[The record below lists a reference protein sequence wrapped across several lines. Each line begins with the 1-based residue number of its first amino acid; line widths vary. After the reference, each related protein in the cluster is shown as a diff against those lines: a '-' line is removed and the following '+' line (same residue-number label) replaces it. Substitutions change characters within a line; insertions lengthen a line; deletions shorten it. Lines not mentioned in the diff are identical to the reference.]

1 MVILRLLWSELPVQM
16 GLADPAIARFERP
29 GQNCEMCRPKR
40 TRPSKPRT
48 MPDRVSIGLQNYLLT
63 PAALHFKV
71 IVLFQIGNN
80 LIQRRNYMEFIA
92 AELVSTRDLNFGR

>member
-1 MVILRLLWSELPVQM
+1 MVILRLLSSELSVQM
-16 GLADPAIARFERP
+16 GLAVRCADPNNAEQGKNDAR
-29 GQNCEMCRPKR
+29 Q
-40 TRPSKPRT
+40 SL
-48 MPDRVSIGLQNYLLT
+48 DRAANHLLT

-80 LIQRRNYMEFIA
+80 FIQRRNYMEFIA